1 MAQGGV
7 MADVMHHA
15 KMEAKHDLEKQGA
28 LGSSGSCN
36 RLTFRCIGQ
45 IPIA

>member
-1 MAQGGV
+1 MAQRGV

-28 LGSSGSCN
+28 LGSSGSY

>member
-1 MAQGGV
+1 MAQRGV

-28 LGSSGSCN
+28 LGASGSRN
-36 RLTFRCIGQ
+36 RLSLFAVLARH
-45 IPIA
+45 P